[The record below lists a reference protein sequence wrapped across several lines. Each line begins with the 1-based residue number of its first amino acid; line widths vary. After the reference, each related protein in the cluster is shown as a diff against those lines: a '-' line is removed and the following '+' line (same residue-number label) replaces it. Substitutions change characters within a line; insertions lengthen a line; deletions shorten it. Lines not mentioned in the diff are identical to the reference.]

1 MAKTVYV
8 CVRNDIDIPLI
19 SSRVAAAIKNIL
31 PDNIPEAPCKI
42 SAKGNV
48 VYGIAN
54 YSDVIAE
61 HDGSVCMGLA
71 YPEQRNWWKPLDAYP
86 DGSYAI
92 FRSDDKYV
100 EAVTDA
106 TASRTIWY
114 YLDEKL
120 FVCGTSQRAIITV
133 LGEFNFDKR
142 VIPWMLSSGTLGPSF
157 SWCKNLKL
165 LEPNAS
171 LLLDRET
178 WQLNKKSKS
187 LNFSASLITPQ
198 KSLSRLRDTLI
209 NSFNDFQFD
218 TSKWILPLSGGY
230 DSRSIA
236 CLLKASG
243 KNLAQ
248 IDTVTWGLKESLNNK
263 NSDAYIAPL
272 VAKNLGMQHQY
283 LAINTTDENIETV
296 FKRFILNGEGRVDHI
311 EGYTDGFCLWKRLF
325 NSNKQG
331 IIRGDISCGWGKVTN
346 AIRARHMCGLTLCKD
361 YSNLE
366 QYEAYGFEKQE
377 LPDYLMQ
384 QKNETVQMMVDRQH
398 LSFRIPV
405 VLSALNDV
413 KLSYVEVI
421 NPLLSRRIIMQFLS
435 TPDKLRIDKNGFI
448 KAMKKLLPEIEYA
461 TENAIHIQGDVF
473 KIPEAISLMKEE
485 LSAEYMKEIFPEAFL
500 KKVLDKLQQP
510 QTINKGKEV
519 KSKIR
524 KIVKK
529 YFPSHLK
536 ELLYSFM
543 RKPTVDNS
551 TLAFR
556 IYLTGIMYKQLQKD
570 ALIVTED

>member
-1 MAKTVYV
+1 MAKAVYV
-8 CVRNDIDIPLI
+8 CVKNSTDISLI
-19 SSRVAAAIKNIL
+19 KRKIAVAIQRL
-31 PDNIPEAPCKI
+31 VPDNIPDASCKLGQKENI
-42 SAKGNV
+42 I
-48 VYGIAN
+48 YGIAN
-54 YSDVIAE
+54 HTTIIEE
-61 HDGSVCMGLA
+61 HDGSICMGLA
-71 YPEQRNWWKPLDAYP
+71 YPEEKKWWKPLDAYP
-86 DGSYAI
+86 DGSFAI
-92 FRSDDKYV
+92 FRSDDNYV
-100 EAVTDA
+100 EALTDL
-106 TASRTIWY
+106 TASRTVWY
-114 YLDEKL
+114 YKDDVV

-133 LGEFNFDKR
+133 LGKFDFNKS
-142 VIPWMLSSGTLGPSF
+142 VMPWMLSSGTLGPTF
-157 SWCKNLKL
+157 SWCKNLLK

-171 LLLDRET
+171 LLLDRKT

-248 IDTVTWGLKESLNNK
+248 IETVTWGLKESLNNK

-331 IIRGDISCGWGKVTN
+331 IIRGDISCGWGKVTS
-346 AIRARHMCGLTLCKD
+346 ATRARHMCGLTLCKD

-485 LSAEYMKEIFPEAFL
+485 LSAEYMKEIFPEAFI
-500 KKVLDKLQQP
+500 KMVVNKLQQP
-510 QTINKGKEV
+510 GSVNKGDGFKNR
-519 KSKIR
+519 IR
-524 KIVKK
+524 RFIKL
-529 YFPSHLK
+529 YFPSRLK
-536 ELLYSFM
+536 ELLYSIM
-543 RKPTVDNS
+543 RKPVVENS

-570 ALIVTED
+570 ASTGMGD